1 MQKKGKDSRPMSP
14 EQELKTLHREN
25 QTLRQE
31 REFLRKLPSYSLET
45 FYNPRRLPSSPGY
58 RSLATFEE
66 DRIVEARVA

>member
-14 EQELKTLHREN
+14 EQELKTLRREN

-45 FYNPRRLPSSPGY
+45 FYNPRRLPSSP
-58 RSLATFEE
+58 
-66 DRIVEARVA
+66 